1 MKKSLLLV
9 LLATLGLSGCVV
21 APAYDGPYG
30 YYPAPA
36 FGATVVVRPGYY
48 AVVMGGNANQDV
60 LLSAYKGPA
69 GEVVVVAVNKTA
81 AEVSIPITIVGGTA
95 PAMLTPTVTSASQN
109 LIDGTPVAVTGGVFT
124 ATLPATSVTTF
135 H

>member
-1 MKKSLLLV
+1 MARDHEAELLRHRLLQLLDLV
-9 LLATLGLSGCVV
+9 VLELDDATTALA
-21 APAYDGPYG
+21 D
-30 YYPAPA
+30 
-36 FGATVVVRPGYY
+36 
-48 AVVMGGNANQDV
+48 
-60 LLSAYKGPA
+60 
-69 GEVVVVAVNKTA
+69 EVVVVAVNKTA